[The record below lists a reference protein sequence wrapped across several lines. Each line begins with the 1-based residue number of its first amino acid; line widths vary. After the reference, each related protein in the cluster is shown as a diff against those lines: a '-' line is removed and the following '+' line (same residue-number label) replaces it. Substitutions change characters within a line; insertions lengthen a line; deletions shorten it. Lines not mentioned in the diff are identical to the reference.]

1 MAVADPVRSLGS
13 SQSATARAGD
23 PAQIR
28 VALALGSGGARG
40 YAHIGVIH
48 ELRERGYQIVGI
60 AGSSMGALVGGLQAA
75 GKLDDFADWAKSLT
89 QRSILRLLDPSIT
102 AAGVL
107 RAVKILDAV
116 RDILGAVTIEELPIP
131 YTAVATDLIAGKSV
145 WLQRGPVD
153 EAIRASIAIPGVI
166 APHLL
171 DGRLLADG
179 GILDPLPM
187 APIAA
192 VNADLTIAVSLSGSE
207 TEAEPDAEPSPTA
220 EWLNRVVRSTSAWFD
235 ANSVSSLL
243 DRPTARAVLGRF
255 GASIPEHDDETD
267 VPEEVEEPAD
277 AADEPTEAPKLGSFE
292 VMNRTI
298 DIAQAALARH
308 TLAAYPPDLLIEVPR
323 SACRGLEFHRAAEVI
338 DVGRMLAGR
347 ALDTLDND
355 APDSSRP
362 APPAIEK

>member
-1 MAVADPVRSLGS
+1 
-13 SQSATARAGD
+13 
-23 PAQIR
+23 

-48 ELRERGYQIVGI
+48 ELHDRGYQIVGI

-75 GKLDDFADWAKSLT
+75 DRLDEFADWASSLT
-89 QRSILRLLDPSIT
+89 QRAILRLLDPTLT

-107 RAVKILDAV
+107 RAEKILDAV
-116 RDILGAVTIEELPIP
+116 RDILGAATIEELPIP
-131 YTAVATDLIAGKSV
+131 YTAVTTDLLAGKSV

-166 APHLL
+166 SPHAL

-207 TEAEPDAEPSPTA
+207 SADEPEPEPRSSS
-220 EWLNRVVRSTSAWFD
+220 EWLNRVLSSTSALFD
-235 ANSVSSLL
+235 SPA
-243 DRPTARAVLGRF
+243 ARNVLGRF
-255 GASIPEHDDETD
+255 GASSPENPDSGDD
-267 VPEEVEEPAD
+267 PASD
-277 AADEPTEAPKLGSFE
+277 YSVDEPEVPRLGSFE

-323 SACRGLEFHRAAEVI
+323 SACRSLEFHRAAEVI
-338 DVGRMLAGR
+338 EVGR
-347 ALDTLDND
+347 ALAAQALDTADL
-355 APDSSRP
+355 SRP
-362 APPAIEK
+362 VT

>member
-1 MAVADPVRSLGS
+1 MADSDALPAPGS
-13 SQSATARAGD
+13 AQLDAHGTGD
-23 PAQIR
+23 SSRPR

-48 ELRERGYQIVGI
+48 ELRDRGYQIVGI

-75 GKLDDFADWAKSLT
+75 ERLDEFAEWARSLT
-89 QRSILRLLDPSIT
+89 QRAILRLLDPSIT

-107 RAVKILDAV
+107 RAEKILDAV
-116 RDILGAVTIEELPIP
+116 RDILGAATIEQLPIP
-131 YTAVATDLIAGKSV
+131 YTAVATDLLAGKSV

-166 APHLL
+166 APHVV

-187 APIAA
+187 APISA

-207 TEAEPDAEPSPTA
+207 TGGEPEPEPRPTT
-220 EWLNRVVRSTSAWFD
+220 EWLNRMLNSTSA
-235 ANSVSSLL
+235 LL
-243 DRPTARAVLGRF
+243 DSPTARAVLNRF
-255 GASIPEHDDETD
+255 GASAPDAGEEPDLPAESEPD
-267 VPEEVEEPAD
+267 VPR
-277 AADEPTEAPKLGSFE
+277 LGGFE

-338 DVGRMLAGR
+338 EIGRELAAR
-347 ALDTLDND
+347 ALDT
-355 APDSSRP
+355 
-362 APPAIEK
+362 IT

>member
-1 MAVADPVRSLGS
+1 MAGN
-13 SQSATARAGD
+13 
-23 PAQIR
+23 R

-40 YAHIGVIH
+40 YAHIGVIV
-48 ELRERGYQIVGI
+48 ELQKRGYEIVGI

-75 GKLDDFADWAKSLT
+75 GKLDEFAEWAKSLT
-89 QRSILRLLDPSIT
+89 QRAVLRLLDPKIT

-107 RAVKILDAV
+107 RAAKILDAV
-116 RDILGAVTIEELPIP
+116 RDILGEVTIEELPIP
-131 YTAVATDLIAGKSV
+131 YTAVTTDLIAGKSV

-166 APHLL
+166 TPHVL

-207 TEAEPDAEPSPTA
+207 AGGRYEPTDAEPSATT
-220 EWLNRVVRSTSAWFD
+220 EWLNRMWRST
-235 ANSVSSLL
+235 SSLL
-243 DRPTARAVLGRF
+243 DTNAARSVLDTQTGRAMLSRF
-255 GASIPEHDDETD
+255 SSM
-267 VPEEVEEPAD
+267 
-277 AADEPTEAPKLGSFE
+277 ADEDDPDVVPDGGSVPTMGSFE

-323 SACRGLEFHRAAEVI
+323 TACRSLEFHRAAEVI
-338 DVGRMLAGR
+338 DIGHELGAQAIK
-347 ALDTLDND
+347 ALE
-355 APDSSRP
+355 S
-362 APPAIEK
+362 